1 MLKYF
6 LEIRQ
11 ETTMKNQGKKQGLG
25 SLKKQHP
32 KSKNSGN
39 TLTDQ

>member
-25 SLKKQHP
+25 SLKSSTPRAKILEIH
-32 KSKNSGN
+32 
-39 TLTDQ
+39 

>member
-11 ETTMKNQGKKQGLG
+11 ETTMKNQGKKTRIGLF
-25 SLKKQHP
+25 KKQHP